1 MKDTD
6 KKSLRI
12 LLAEDEDIY
21 QEVIERY
28 IKNMGLQ
35 LTIVDDGIKCLQES
49 QEGSYDIILMDIE
62 MPGKDGFETTQ
73 ELRKKG
79 VKIPI
84 IAVTSNTWREDKIN
98 SINSGMN
105 DFLPKPFNR
114 SKLARMINYWAKKS
128 STPVH

>member
-1 MKDTD
+1 VRDTS

-28 IKNMGLQ
+28 ITNMGLHI
-35 LTIVDDGIKCLQES
+35 TIVDNGLKCLEES

-62 MPGKDGFETTQ
+62 MPGKNGFETTQ
-73 ELRKKG
+73 ELRQKG
-79 VKIPI
+79 LDIPI

-114 SKLARMINYWAKKS
+114 SKLARMINYWAEKRG
-128 STPVH
+128 STIH